1 MSSATNQLTTRRSVL
16 RKGLAALGA
25 LAGAGAVLG
34 SRSTNALAASGSFNA
49 SGGGNAA
56 VTADATAGAT
66 GVKIT
71 TDGGPAVDVHGGAI
85 SVVNMNGGQG
95 VSGYSQHSTGVSGV
109 TSQPGGWAVAGI
121 AFGTKAT
128 GVYGEGIESG
138 GPGVFGNADEGD
150 GVIGSSGRSSG
161 VLGKSV
167 LGYGGSFQG
176 GAAPLHLEPAPVKG
190 HPTTGAHNR
199 GDFWVDSAGVL
210 FFCVAGGTPGV
221 WKRVRLF

>member
-1 MSSATNQLTTRRSVL
+1 MSSAADQITTRRSVL

-34 SRSTNALAASGSFNA
+34 SRSTNAFAASGSFNA

-71 TDGGPAVDVHGGAI
+71 TDGGPAVDVHGGEI
-85 SVVNMNGGQG
+85 NVVNMSGGPAVQG
-95 VSGYSQHSTGVSGV
+95 HSQHSTGIAGS

-121 AFGTKAT
+121 AFGTNAT
-128 GVYGEGIESG
+128 GVYGEGIESN
-138 GPGVFGNADEGD
+138 GPGVFGNADAAD

-176 GAAPLHLEPAPVKG
+176 GAAPLHLEPATVKG
-190 HPTTGAHNR
+190 HPTSGAHKR
-199 GDFWVDSAGVL
+199 GDFWVDSAGAL
-210 FFCVAGGTPGV
+210 FFCVTGGTPGV
-221 WKRVRLF
+221 WKRVRLL